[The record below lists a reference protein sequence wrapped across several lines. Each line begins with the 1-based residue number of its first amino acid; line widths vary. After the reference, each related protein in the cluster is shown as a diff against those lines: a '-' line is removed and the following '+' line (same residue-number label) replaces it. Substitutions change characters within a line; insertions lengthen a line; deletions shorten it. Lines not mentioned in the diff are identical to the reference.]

1 MICSS
6 LITRFRFWRPVVS
19 TLTQVHRSEVTCY
32 QSSPPIAGFS
42 ITHHILLDCKFIC
55 RLTYSPQMMCWS
67 ASLQIQNVENF
78 LFVNVLPRLVFWSLS
93 IAIATTL
100 AAMFPFFGDIDA
112 VIGAFGCIPLDII
125 LSMVLYNVTFKSSKL
140 GLMFGINTLIATIFS
155 ALGVLGAISSIRQIV
170 LDAKHL

>member
-6 LITRFRFWRPVVS
+6 LVTRFRFCPVVS
-19 TLTQVHRSEVTCY
+19 TLTQVHRSEVNMLSVITTHSRILHY
-32 QSSPPIAGFS
+32 ASYFTRLQIYLQVNLQPTSDVLERKFADPKRGEFS
-42 ITHHILLDCKFIC
+42 I
-55 RLTYSPQMMCWS
+55 R
-67 ASLQIQNVENF
+67 
-78 LFVNVLPRLVFWSLS
+78 NVLPRLVFRSLS

-125 LSMVLYNVTFKSSKL
+125 LLMVLYNVTFKSSKL

-155 ALGVLGAISSIRQIV
+155 ALGVFGAISSIRQIV
-170 LDAKHL
+170 LHAKH

>member
-1 MICSS
+1 M
-6 LITRFRFWRPVVS
+6 
-19 TLTQVHRSEVTCY
+19 QVNLQPTNDVLERKFAD
-32 QSSPPIAGFS
+32 PKRGKFS
-42 ITHHILLDCKFIC
+42 I
-55 RLTYSPQMMCWS
+55 RS
-67 ASLQIQNVENF
+67 
-78 LFVNVLPRLVFWSLS
+78 VLPRLVFRSLS